1 MIRALGT
8 YFKNT
13 LILSFHS
20 LQAIEHT
27 NIKTSKTYY
36 NVHLPSHHHLNHHVH
51 PLMSTTP
58 KITIID
64 ITTANY
70 FTDKYQY

>member
-27 NIKTSKTYY
+27 NIKTSKTY
-36 NVHLPSHHHLNHHVH
+36 NVHLPISHYLNHHVH
-51 PLMSTTP
+51 
-58 KITIID
+58 
-64 ITTANY
+64 
-70 FTDKYQY
+70 